1 MLALGPRFF
10 ILIGFLL
17 RFGIAIW
24 NGFYGP
30 SIGAELDAIT
40 FHLEAADYAGNPSFD
55 SFRIGWIYSNFLGL
69 FYYATTPSLFIGSL
83 LSCVAWLFS
92 AFIFG
97 SCLRILQVTRRMRVN
112 AMLVYA
118 FLPSSVFL
126 TAVTLREPY
135 QLLFVN
141 LAIYGYLQIYLNGA
155 VRHWITVIIAILGAS
170 SLHSV
175 FIAWGVILVLSG
187 LLIKTLSRS
196 RKFSRIEAATF
207 VVVIGVLCWCVI
219 LVSGNMGY
227 DFDGGLL
234 RAIGKFRRNFAG
246 IEARTIYAS
255 GLENYEQSD
264 LIFDIPVIFFQY
276 LFEPFIWRITR
287 IGDFVQFLENILR
300 GWLIWRVCR
309 ALHTGQLDSRR
320 FVSFVFIFI
329 LYLVMELMWSLGTL
343 NWGTAV
349 RHHVPAMGLLLLAAY
364 ARPVRRLNFR
374 WRHQANDNIN
384 MHAPGV

>member
-17 RFGIAIW
+17 RLGIAIW

-30 SIGAELDAIT
+30 SIGAELDALS
-40 FHLEAADYAGNPSFD
+40 FHLEAAVYAGNPSFD
-55 SFRIGWIYSNFLGL
+55 GFQIGWIYSNFLGL

-92 AFIFG
+92 AFILG
-97 SCLRILQVTRRMRVN
+97 SCLRILRVTRRMRVN
-112 AMLVYA
+112 AILVYA

-141 LAIYGYLQIYLNGA
+141 LAIYGYLQVYLNRA
-155 VRHWITVIIAILGAS
+155 TKHWITLIVAILGAS
-170 SLHSV
+170 SLHGL
-175 FIAWGVILVLSG
+175 FLAWGGFLVLGG
-187 LLIKTLSRS
+187 LFVKILSRS
-196 RKFSRIEAATF
+196 KSRSWIEIARF
-207 VVVIGVLCWCVI
+207 VFLVGTLCWCAVLI
-219 LVSGNMGY
+219 SGNIGY

-234 RAIGKFRRNFAG
+234 RAIGRFRGNFAG
-246 IEARTIYAS
+246 IEARTLYAS
-255 GLENYEQSD
+255 SFGNYEQSD
-264 LIFDIPVIFFQY
+264 LLLSLPVIYFQY
-276 LFEPFIWRITR
+276 LFEPFIWRISS
-287 IGDFVQFLENILR
+287 IGDLVQFLENILR
-300 GWLIWRVCR
+300 GWLIWRAWR
-309 ALHTGQLDSRR
+309 ALHAGQIDSRR
-320 FVSFVFIFI
+320 FVSFIFI
-329 LYLVMELMWSLGTL
+329 LYLALEIMWSLGTL

-364 ARPVRRLNFR
+364 ARPVRKLNFR
-374 WRHQANDNIN
+374 WRYQANRSIN